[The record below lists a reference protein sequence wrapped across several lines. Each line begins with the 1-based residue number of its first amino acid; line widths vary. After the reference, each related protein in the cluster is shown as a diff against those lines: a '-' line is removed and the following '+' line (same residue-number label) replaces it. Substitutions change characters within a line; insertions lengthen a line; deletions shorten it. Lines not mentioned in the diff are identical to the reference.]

1 MEGFES
7 FVGVDFWTALF
18 TLINMILTFALLRK
32 FLFKPVKKMIDDRQA
47 EIDGLYADAASSK
60 KEAEAM
66 KAEYQSQLADANA
79 QRDAIL
85 RDAAAKA
92 QRREED
98 VLAAANREADA
109 IREKARADIEGA
121 YTMINQQFEQHALL
135 GKYKYVNREDDVGAE
150 GLRKAKLSYHP
161 AFMVDKGYVTEK

>member
-109 IREKARADIEGA
+109 IREKARADIVREKKQALNDVKDDISGMA
-121 YTMINQQFEQHALL
+121 VAIAEKVVEKELHTQDQEQLVSSFIDRL
-135 GKYKYVNREDDVGAE
+135 GDP
-150 GLRKAKLSYHP
+150 S
-161 AFMVDKGYVTEK
+161 

>member
-109 IREKARADIEGA
+109 IREKARADIIREKKQALNDVKDDISGMA
-121 YTMINQQFEQHALL
+121 VAIAEKVVEKELHTQDQEQLISSFIDRL
-135 GKYKYVNREDDVGAE
+135 GDP
-150 GLRKAKLSYHP
+150 S
-161 AFMVDKGYVTEK
+161 

>member
-1 MEGFES
+1 
-7 FVGVDFWTALF
+7 
-18 TLINMILTFALLRK
+18 
-32 FLFKPVKKMIDDRQA
+32 
-47 EIDGLYADAASSK
+47 
-60 KEAEAM
+60 M

-109 IREKARADIEGA
+109 IREKARADIVREKKQALNDVKDDISGMA
-121 YTMINQQFEQHALL
+121 VAIAEKVVEKELHPQDQEQLISSFIDRL
-135 GKYKYVNREDDVGAE
+135 GDP
-150 GLRKAKLSYHP
+150 S
-161 AFMVDKGYVTEK
+161 

>member
-7 FVGVDFWTALF
+7 FVGVNFWTALF

-109 IREKARADIEGA
+109 IREKARADIVREKKQALNDVKDDISGMA
-121 YTMINQQFEQHALL
+121 VAIAEKVVEKELHTQDQEQLISSFIDGL
-135 GKYKYVNREDDVGAE
+135 GDP
-150 GLRKAKLSYHP
+150 S
-161 AFMVDKGYVTEK
+161 

>member
-109 IREKARADIEGA
+109 IREKARADIVREKKQALNDVKDDISGIA
-121 YTMINQQFEQHALL
+121 VAIAEKVVEKELHTQDQEQLISSFIDRL
-135 GKYKYVNREDDVGAE
+135 GDP
-150 GLRKAKLSYHP
+150 S
-161 AFMVDKGYVTEK
+161 

>member
-1 MEGFES
+1 
-7 FVGVDFWTALF
+7 
-18 TLINMILTFALLRK
+18 
-32 FLFKPVKKMIDDRQA
+32 
-47 EIDGLYADAASSK
+47 
-60 KEAEAM
+60 M

-109 IREKARADIEGA
+109 IREKARADIVREKKQALNDVKDDISGMAGEGRGEGA
-121 YTMINQQFEQHALL
+121 ASPGPGAADFLL
-135 GKYKYVNREDDVGAE
+135 HRQIG
-150 GLRKAKLSYHP
+150 
-161 AFMVDKGYVTEK
+161 

>member
-109 IREKARADIEGA
+109 IREKARADIVREKKQALNDVKDDISGMA
-121 YTMINQQFEQHALL
+121 VAIAEKVVEKELHTQDQEQLISSFIDRL
-135 GKYKYVNREDDVGAE
+135 GDP
-150 GLRKAKLSYHP
+150 S
-161 AFMVDKGYVTEK
+161 

>member
-7 FVGVDFWTALF
+7 FIGVDLWTALF
-18 TLINMILTFALLRK
+18 TLLNTIAVFLVMKK

-60 KEAEAM
+60 QEAEAM
-66 KAEYQSQLADANA
+66 KAEYQNQLAGANA

-109 IREKARADIEGA
+109 IREKARADIVREKK
-121 YTMINQQFEQHALL
+121 QALNDVKDDISGMAVAIAEKVVEKELHPQDQEKLISSFIDRL
-135 GKYKYVNREDDVGAE
+135 GDP
-150 GLRKAKLSYHP
+150 S
-161 AFMVDKGYVTEK
+161 